1 MHTHGHDNVHEQN
14 HAGDHGHHHDH
25 GHEHLHG
32 HAQDVS
38 DKEVL
43 ALLQYM
49 LGHNRH
55 RAEELKY
62 LAANLPREKAELI
75 YAAVEDFG
83 RGNEKIAQV
92 LSGLKGE

>member
-1 MHTHGHDNVHEQN
+1 MHEHHHEQGSLCE
-14 HAGDHGHHHDH
+14 HEHHYEHVHDH
-25 GHEHLHG
+25 GHAH
-32 HAQDVS
+32 DVS
-38 DKEVL
+38 NEEL
-43 ALLQYM
+43 RALLEYM

-55 RAEELKY
+55 HAEELKD
-62 LAANLPREKAELI
+62 LAVNLPREKAELI